1 MALCKLHYAG
11 FNSYLFGIRPD
22 YYIEVRRD
30 VLGEKDGPMLIHGLQ
45 ELNNRKII
53 LPTPVKLSP
62 DPILLERRFEE
73 FRAAG

>member
-1 MALCKLHYAG
+1 
-11 FNSYLFGIRPD
+11 
-22 YYIEVRRD
+22 
-30 VLGEKDGPMLIHGLQ
+30 MLIHGLQ
-45 ELNNRKII
+45 ELNNREII